1 MINMPII
8 NAPVVLSDEAVAVIT
23 EKIKEPGFSHTS
35 WSDADLQFVRREI
48 REHYRE
54 VQRLICVY
62 CQAPVAARSAAGAPV
77 EHIVPKSQHL
87 SFMFEPRNLCVI
99 CPDCN
104 EYKSSREVLAQP
116 VMVAS
121 RVTYPTDRLAFRI
134 MHPHYDVYDDNIIK
148 SNRLYVE
155 CSDKGG
161 YTIYI
166 CNLNRFYRKFGRCDE
181 FVNDAALVQQSEL
194 FYEEGAVELV

>member
-1 MINMPII
+1 MPII
-8 NAPVVLSDEAVAVIT
+8 NVPVVLSDEAIAVIE
-23 EKIKEPGFSHTS
+23 EKVNMPGFSHVN
-35 WSDADLQFVRREI
+35 WSDADLQSVRCEI
-48 REHYRE
+48 RDYYRK
-54 VQRLICVY
+54 VQRLACAY
-62 CQAPVAARSAAGAPV
+62 CQAPVSARSAAGAPV
-77 EHIVPKSQHL
+77 EHIVPKSQYL
-87 SFMFEPRNLCVI
+87 RFMFEPKNLCVI

-104 EYKSSREVLAQP
+104 EYKSKREVLTDP
-116 VMVAS
+116 VMVAD
-121 RVTYPTDRLAFRI
+121 RTGYPTDRLAFRI

-181 FVNDAALVQQSEL
+181 FVNDAALVRQSEL
-194 FYEEGAVELV
+194 FYEEGAVRL